1 MEYIVENSLREF
13 QAWSGGKDTLE
24 DLTLDEIEVIEN
36 FLNDMFEGRTPTA
49 TEIND
54 FLWFERDEIAVIL
67 GFSDYEDLLEN
78 RKDE

>member
-13 QAWSGGKDTLE
+13 QAWSGGKDTLK

>member
-1 MEYIVENSLREF
+1 MKYIVENSLREF
-13 QAWSGGKDTLE
+13 PAWSGGKDTLE

-54 FLWFERDEIAVIL
+54 FLWFERDDIAVIL